1 MWMIYIIGVLVALIA
16 ARIMKSTLFK
26 GDGEV
31 YLMEL
36 PPYRMPSFKS
46 LMLHMWDRGRMY
58 LQKAGTIILLTSIVL
73 YICNTYPEKQE
84 FQQDY
89 DAAIAA
95 VQERQTGVAGVCS
108 FLR

>member
-1 MWMIYIIGVLVALIA
+1 MQNVNLSVLFLSTTIPLWVGIVLRLAALVIGVLVALIA

-58 LQKAGTIILLTSIVL
+58 LQKAGTIILLTSVIL
-73 YICNTYPEKQE
+73 L
-84 FQQDY
+84 FGL
-89 DAAIAA
+89 A
-95 VQERQTGVAGVCS
+95 VGY
-108 FLR
+108 